1 MMDRNPKPLKVALT
15 VMGLVWGLASSARAA
30 ELPIDLAIDTGEE
43 AVAWFPERSSDPVS
57 RPPAEPRP
65 LSAGDIGAA
74 AREPALIP
82 LPPAAWTGLA
92 GLVALTIP
100 GMRRYLLHV
109 IR

>member
-1 MMDRNPKPLKVALT
+1 MMVCNRTTLRLAL
-15 VMGLVWGLASSARAA
+15 VMGLMWGLASTAGAA
-30 ELPIDLAIDTGEE
+30 EMPADFAIETTEE
-43 AVAWFPERSSDPVS
+43 AIAWFPERSDISAV
-57 RPPAEPRP
+57 RPPAQPET
-65 LSAGDIGAA
+65 SFTGDSTS
-74 AREPALIP
+74 AREAALIP